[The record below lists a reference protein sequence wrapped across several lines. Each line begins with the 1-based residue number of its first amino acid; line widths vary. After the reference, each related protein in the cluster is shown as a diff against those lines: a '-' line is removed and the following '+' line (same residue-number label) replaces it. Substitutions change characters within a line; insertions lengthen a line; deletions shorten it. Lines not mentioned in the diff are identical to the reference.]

1 MDEQKRQLA
10 KEEAIKKGIERG
22 VALMREDIKMYGMKA
37 GGEKIFICEAKDYD
51 SLWEEALKNI
61 EKIPK
66 PETEDKVEEYLN
78 NWKRERAD
86 FLNYKKEESR
96 RVEEFVKYANEDL
109 VMEMMELVDD
119 LEIVA
124 KEVPGVGLE
133 HVVKKF
139 SELFKKYGVERI
151 SVDGQ
156 FNPALHEAV
165 AVPSEAFGEGRETEK
180 EGTKMVEVRAGY
192 MMRDKVIRPAR
203 VKIVK

>member
-10 KEEAIKKGIERG
+10 KEEAIKLGIERG
-22 VALMREDIKMYGMKA
+22 MALMREDLKMYGMKA
-37 GGEKIFICEAKDYD
+37 DGEKVFICEAKDYD
-51 SLWEEALKNI
+51 SLWGETLKNI

-66 PETEDKVEEYLN
+66 PEINDKTEEYLN

-86 FLNYKKEESR
+86 FLNYKKDESR
-96 RVEEFVKYANEDL
+96 RMEEFVRYANEDL
-109 VMEMMELVDD
+109 VLEMMELVDD
-119 LEIVA
+119 LEIAA

-139 SELFKKYGVERI
+139 SELFKKYGVEKI
-151 SVDGQ
+151 SIDGQ

-165 AVPSEAFGEGRETEK
+165 ETEK
-180 EGTKMVEVRAGY
+180 EGTKMVEVRTGY
-192 MMRDKVIRPAR
+192 MMGDKVVRPSR

>member
-1 MDEQKRQLA
+1 MDKDEIKNDLSGQETVT
-10 KEEAIKKGIERG
+10 EETPIKTT
-22 VALMREDIKMYGMKA
+22 DKA
-37 GGEKIFICEAKDYD
+37 
-51 SLWEEALKNI
+51 
-61 EKIPK
+61 
-66 PETEDKVEEYLN
+66 EEYLN

-86 FLNYKKEESR
+86 FINYKKEEAR

-109 VMEMMELVDD
+109 VLEMMELVDD
-119 LEIVA
+119 LEIVT

-151 SVDGQ
+151 SVEGQ

-165 AVPSEAFGEGRETEK
+165 AALPDMSSEASAKGEALVEGRETEK

-192 MMRDKVIRPAR
+192 TLHGKVIRPAR
-203 VKIVK
+203 VKITK